1 MKALNLGI
9 NENGNTW
16 KLAALNF
23 AIIFIAQVA
32 YGLVELLPTGDFPT
46 FYEFYKAGIIG
57 FVTTL
62 GFYGINKITHRD

>member
-1 MKALNLGI
+1 MNLGI
-9 NENGNTW
+9 NVDGNSW
-16 KLAALNF
+16 KLAVLNF

-32 YGLVELLPTGDFPT
+32 YGLVELLPSGEFPT
-46 FYEFYKAGIIG
+46 MYEFYKSAIIG